1 MAGGRYTVEQ
11 LEHLRSS
18 PLVKKPDAL
27 PSIEQWMDVP
37 NDHGNNNN
45 HAGNT
50 TNRRS
55 RTNAREGD
63 APATGEHR
71 AERPGMGVMG
81 QFGRRASTRKSR
93 LAIYRPRSDSC

>member
-45 HAGNT
+45 NNNNNSHAGGNT
-50 TNRRS
+50 ANRRT
-55 RTNAREGD
+55 RGNAREGD
-63 APATGEHR
+63 APAAGENR
-71 AERPGMGVMG
+71 TERPGMGVMG

-93 LAIYRPRSDSC
+93 